1 MTTAHLNSV
10 NTGTGDNAG
19 DGSTIRDA
27 FTIVNDNVD
36 KLNSQLN
43 GSKSQSAAF
52 PVTNITATEDISA
65 NAGAVYGLNIYGGVV
80 FSRGSEVLTSSSG
93 SWNGGNVSLYGIFSN
108 TDPSTSTTTGVLQAF
123 GGVGIRGN
131 INVGGSQNSI
141 VGNLTL
147 GGTLFA
153 GNTSVGTLSATGA
166 TTVASLIVAGTS
178 NLIGNVSVANL
189 SASGT
194 TTVNTLQAVNATATT
209 VNGTTGNFPTLNTS
223 GTGTIGTLVA
233 TTGSITN
240 LSVTG
245 STPSTSTNTGALT
258 VVGGAGIGGN
268 LYVGGTLYAANL
280 VSTTTTE
287 LSITAPLLYLT
298 ADSAYPYD
306 YDIGM
311 YSHYVGGTANVY
323 QHTGVVRNHNDNN
336 WYFFSNIPEPSGGTV
351 NFSSP
356 RLVYDGIKSGT
367 HTVVGNVTATGNISA
382 STSVV
387 STGAMYAAN
396 YLWANGAPYSG
407 TYGNTNV
414 QTYLSAGT
422 LGIKTPSIEHSGTTG
437 SGDIGTPSNTF
448 GTVYAV
454 ASSAKYAD
462 VAENYVSDSAYEPG
476 TVVEFGGEY
485 EVTLGTPNT
494 TRVAGVVSTDPAYLM
509 NSCCAGDAVVA
520 VALTGRVPCRV
531 TGTVRKGDM
540 MVSAG
545 DGLAKASAN
554 PAMGSVIGKALG
566 NFDGT
571 FGVIEIVVGR
581 L

>member
-1 MTTAHLNSV
+1 MTTAAHLLSV
-10 NTGTGDNAG
+10 NTGTSDNSG

-27 FTIVNDNVD
+27 FTIVNNNVD

-52 PVTNITATEDISA
+52 PVTNVTATEDISA

-108 TDPSTSTTTGVLQAF
+108 TDSSTSTTTGVLQAF

-131 INVGGSQNSI
+131 INVGGAQNSV
-141 VGNLTL
+141 VGNLTI

-153 GNTSVGTLSATGA
+153 GNTSVGTLSASGA
-166 TTVASLIVAGTS
+166 ATIASLIVAGSS
-178 NLIGNVSVANL
+178 NLIGNLTVANV
-189 SASGT
+189 SA
-194 TTVNTLQAVNATATT
+194 
-209 VNGTTGNFPTLNTS
+209 S
-223 GTGTIGTLVA
+223 GTGTIGTLVS
-233 TTGSITN
+233 TTSSITN
-240 LSVTG
+240 LNVTG
-245 STPSTSTNTGALT
+245 STASTSTNSGALT
-258 VVGGAGIGGN
+258 VVGGAGIAGN
-268 LYVGGTLYAANL
+268 LYVGGTIYAANL

-298 ADSAYPYD
+298 ASQAYPYN
-306 YDIGM
+306 YSIGM
-311 YSHYVGGTANVY
+311 YSHYIGGTANVY

-351 NFSSP
+351 NFNSS

-367 HTVVGNVTATGNISA
+367 ITANGNVTATS
-382 STSVV
+382 SVV
-387 STGAMYAAN
+387 ASGAMYASS

-407 TYGNTNV
+407 TYSNTNV
-414 QTYLSAGT
+414 QTYLTAGT
-422 LGIKTPSIEHSGTTG
+422 NGITVPSISKSGTTG
-437 SGDIGTPSNTF
+437 SGDIGSAVNTF

-462 VAENYVSDSAYEPG
+462 VAENYVSDAQYPPG
-476 TVVEFGGEY
+476 TVVEFGGDF
-485 EVTLGTPNT
+485 EVTQATPDT
-494 TRVAGVVSTDPAYLM
+494 VRVAGVISTDPAYLM
-509 NSCCAGDAVVA
+509 NSHCVGNAVVA

-545 DGLAKASAN
+545 RGMAKSSAT

-566 NFDGT
+566 NFDGAEGT
-571 FGVIEIVVGR
+571 IEIVVGR

>member
-1 MTTAHLNSV
+1 MTTAAHLSSV
-10 NTGTGDNAG
+10 NTGTSDNSG

-52 PVTNITATEDISA
+52 PVTNVTATEDISA

-123 GGVGIRGN
+123 GGVGVRGN

-141 VGNLTL
+141 VGNLTI

-153 GNTSVGTLSATGA
+153 GNTSVGSLNAAGAATLASL
-166 TTVASLIVAGTS
+166 TVAGSS
-178 NLIGNVSVANL
+178 NLIGNVAVANI

-194 TTVNTLQAVNATATT
+194 TTVGTLQATNISATT
-209 VNGTTGNFPTLNTS
+209 VTAPTGSFPTLNTA
-223 GTGTIGTLVA
+223 GTGTIGTLVS

-240 LSVTG
+240 LNVTG
-245 STPSTSTNTGALT
+245 NTASTSTNTGALT
-258 VVGGAGIGGN
+258 VVGGAGVGGN
-268 LYVGGTLYAANL
+268 LYVGGTIYAANL

-298 ADSAYPYD
+298 ADTPYPYD

-311 YSHYVGGTANVY
+311 YSHYIGGTANVY

-351 NFSSP
+351 NFNSS
-356 RLVYDGIKSGT
+356 RLVYDGIKSGNI
-367 HTVVGNVTATGNISA
+367 VASGNVTAT
-382 STSVV
+382 TSVV
-387 STGAMYAAN
+387 STGPMYAST

-414 QTYLSAGT
+414 QTYLTAGT
-422 LGIKTPSIEHSGTTG
+422 NGITVPSITKSGTTG
-437 SGDIGTPSNTF
+437 VGDIGSAVNTF
-448 GTVYAV
+448 GTVYAI

-462 VAENYVSDSAYEPG
+462 VAENYVSDAQYPPG
-476 TVVEFGGEY
+476 TVVEFGGDF
-485 EVTLGTPNT
+485 EVTQAAPDTV
-494 TRVAGVVSTDPAYLM
+494 RVAGVVSTDPAYLM
-509 NSCCAGDAVVA
+509 NSHCVGNAVVA

-545 DGLAKASAN
+545 QGIAKASAN

-566 NFDGT
+566 NFDGAEGT
-571 FGVIEIVVGR
+571 IEIVVGR